1 MTATIQQIEVVVSV
15 LTPEEK
21 QLLKDTITSG
31 FWGDTYQ
38 VFLDKQGNIETV
50 DCYGYRTNGAS
61 RAGNFKGHIVF
72 SMFRSIYKKLC
83 PKYRNQIGH
92 VLSHCRDWWRDGR
105 GSLLFIRREYCD
117 AFEDWAR
124 S

>member
-1 MTATIQQIEVVVSV
+1 MAATIQQVKEIVID

-21 QLLKDTITSG
+21 QLSRDTITNG
-31 FWGDTYQ
+31 YWGSADQ
-38 VFLDKQGNIETV
+38 EFLDKRGKIETV
-50 DCYGYRTNGAS
+50 DCDGYCTNNAS
-61 RAGNFKGHIVF
+61 RAGHFDGRVIS

-83 PKYRNQIGH
+83 PENKHRIGH
-92 VLSHCRDWWRDGR
+92 VISHYRNWWGN
-105 GSLLFIRREYCD
+105 GSGDMLFIRREYCD